1 MQNVSSITL
10 VTFRPPF
17 TLLVWGSTA
26 GRRVIKVTRRFC
38 VYVWWRQVLRQGQLC
53 VYHLPGYLLWS
64 IYKRKNLQL
73 HAPCK
78 SSPITGLEWSR
89 GFQEVNSF
97 ISWQRHRMVVR
108 LSALRTGR
116 LYPQEVLLVLS
127 SVRDWV
133 DPRAIMRL
141 EGFYVNE
148 KFQWHQLESNQR
160 HPDL

>member
-1 MQNVSSITL
+1 MQCLSSITL

-26 GRRVIKVTRRFC
+26 GRRVIKVTGKFC

-64 IYKRKNLQL
+64 LYKRKNLQL
-73 HAPCK
+73 HVPRK
-78 SSPITGLEWSR
+78 SSPITGLEWPR

-97 ISWQRHRMVVR
+97 ISWQRYRMVVK

-116 LYPQEVLLVLS
+116 LYPQKMLLVLI
-127 SVRDWV
+127 SVRGRV
-133 DPRAIMRL
+133 DPRAIVRS

-148 KFQWHQLESNQR
+148 ELQWHQLETNQR
-160 HPDL
+160 PSDL